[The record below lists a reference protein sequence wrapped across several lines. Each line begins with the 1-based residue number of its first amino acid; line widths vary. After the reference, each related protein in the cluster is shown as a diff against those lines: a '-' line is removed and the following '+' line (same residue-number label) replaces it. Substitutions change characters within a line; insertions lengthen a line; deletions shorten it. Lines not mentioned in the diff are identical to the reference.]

1 MSKNNPNDGG
11 ANPSGNRKR
20 VLILGG
26 GFGGLYA
33 ARRLGQ
39 TLGRRA
45 DLEVAVIAR
54 ENYLLFTPLL
64 HEVAAGDLNPADI
77 VAPIRKMVRHARLIQ
92 GEVTGIDVQAHVVRY
107 CVGALRRPRE
117 ITYDYLLIAL
127 GSETHYFG
135 MRDVEEVATT
145 MKSLADA
152 ALLHTRMVA
161 ALEEAAQE
169 TDAKRRRH
177 LLTFVV
183 AGGGFAGVETVGA
196 VNDFLRDAIRHYPEL
211 HSSMLRV
218 VLVHSGTLV
227 LPELNERLGRYTM
240 QKLSQRGVE
249 LRLGQ
254 RVSGY
259 SAGMVLVTPTT
270 AGAPIGSMSLIWT
283 AGATPAPVLSSLNVE
298 KVKGRLKVNE
308 FLEVA
313 GQEGVVWA
321 VGDCAAVPDG
331 SGFHPPTAQH
341 GMREGVSAARN
352 IEAAATGGVRVP
364 FRFSTIGQ
372 LASIGH
378 RVGVAQVLGMRF
390 SGLAAWWLWRTVYLA
405 KLPGVSKKLRVALK
419 WSLEL
424 LFPRE
429 IEQLVTLRDL
439 ERVEKLGALLRA
451 EGERSLNQH
460 PAEPSPQA
468 EAQATVASHGGLPPD
483 GQQRGANASAAR
495 SLAFCSGTPHSPRA
509 MNVAQAP

>member
-1 MSKNNPNDGG
+1 MNKNNANDGG
-11 ANPSGNRKR
+11 ANASGGRRKR

-45 DLEVAVIAR
+45 DVEVALIAR
-54 ENYLLFTPLL
+54 ENYLLFTPML

-77 VAPIRKMVRHARLIQ
+77 VAPVRKMVRNARLIQ
-92 GEVTGIDVQAHVVRY
+92 GEVTGIDVQAHVVCYR
-107 CVGALRRPRE
+107 VGALRQPRE
-117 ITYDYLLIAL
+117 ITYDHLLIAL

-135 MRDVEEVATT
+135 MSDVEAVAAT

-161 ALEEAAQE
+161 ALEEAAQD
-169 TDAKRRRH
+169 TDAERRRH

-218 VLVHSGTLV
+218 VLVHSGELV
-227 LPELNERLGRYTM
+227 LPELNERLSRYTM
-240 QKLSQRGVE
+240 QKLSGRGVE
-249 LRLGQ
+249 LRLGA

-259 SAGMVLVTPTT
+259 RAGMVLVTP
-270 AGAPIGSMSLIWT
+270 GEPIGSMSLIWT

-313 GQEGVVWA
+313 GQEGVGWA

-331 SGFHPPTAQH
+331 DGFHPPTAQH
-341 GMREGVSAARN
+341 GMREGVAAARN
-352 IEAAATGGVRVP
+352 IEAAVTGGQRVP

-405 KLPGVSKKLRVALK
+405 KLPGFSKKLRVAIK

-429 IEQLVTLRDL
+429 IEQLVTFRDL
-439 ERVEKLGALLRA
+439 DRVEKLGALLRA
-451 EGERSLNQH
+451 TRSE
-460 PAEPSPQA
+460 AEVQASQGLRWQEDSSRRGSVSRPSGV
-468 EAQATVASHGGLPPD
+468 ENHVGH
-483 GQQRGANASAAR
+483 
-495 SLAFCSGTPHSPRA
+495 
-509 MNVAQAP
+509 

>member
-1 MSKNNPNDGG
+1 MNKKNANDTRVNVPG
-11 ANPSGNRKR
+11 ARRHR

-39 TLGRRA
+39 TLGRRS
-45 DLEVAVIAR
+45 DIEVALIAR
-54 ENYLLFTPLL
+54 ENYLLFTPML

-77 VAPIRKMVRHARLIQ
+77 VAPVRKMVRDARLIQ
-92 GEVTGIDVQAHVVRY
+92 GEVTGIDFRARMVRY
-107 CVGALRRPRE
+107 CVGALRQPRE
-117 ITYDYLLIAL
+117 ITYDHLLIAL

-135 MRDVEEVATT
+135 MSDVEAVATT

-161 ALEEAAQE
+161 VLEEAAQE
-169 TDAKRRRH
+169 TDAERRRR

-196 VNDFLRDAIRHYPEL
+196 INDFLRDAVGHYPEL
-211 HSSMLRV
+211 DPSVLRV

-249 LRLGQ
+249 LRLET

-259 SAGMVLVTPTT
+259 RAGMVLVT
-270 AGAPIGSMSLIWT
+270 AGEPIGSMSLIWT
-283 AGATPAPVLSSLNVE
+283 AGGAPAPILSSLNVE

-352 IEAAATGGVRVP
+352 IEAAVTGGVRLP

-390 SGLAAWWLWRTVYLA
+390 SGLPAWWLWRTVYLA
-405 KLPGVSKKLRVALK
+405 KLPGLSKKLRVALK

-439 ERVEKLGALLRA
+439 DRVEKLGALLRA
-451 EGERSLNQH
+451 TRSEAELGVGQDLVERN
-460 PAEPSPQA
+460 SPPEA
-468 EAQATVASHGGLPPD
+468 EAPPNGLPVFAE
-483 GQQRGANASAAR
+483 RVSAAMER
-495 SLAFCSGTPHSPRA
+495 
-509 MNVAQAP
+509 